1 MPSSVRSATH
11 GSAKSGAARPTLLS
25 AARLRAQLGLKLPDA
40 IHAATAQVMG
50 CTALLTNDTGFKRL
64 PGVQLFLLSDWTQA

>member
-1 MPSSVRSATH
+1 
-11 GSAKSGAARPTLLS
+11 
-25 AARLRAQLGLKLPDA
+25 
-40 IHAATAQVMG
+40 MG